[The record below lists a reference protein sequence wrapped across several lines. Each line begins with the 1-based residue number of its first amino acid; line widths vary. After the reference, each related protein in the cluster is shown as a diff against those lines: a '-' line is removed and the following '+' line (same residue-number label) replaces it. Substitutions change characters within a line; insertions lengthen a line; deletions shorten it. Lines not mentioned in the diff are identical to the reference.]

1 MKIATIYNDSVDM
14 LIDVL
19 YNPDSKEISY
29 CLPSG
34 EIENNNE
41 YADSLENAISDTYAR
56 YYLGWGLEFVE
67 NIEEE
72 DK

>member
-41 YADSLENAISDTYAR
+41 HADSLEDAISDTYKR
-56 YYLGWGLEFVE
+56 YYFGWSLEFVE
-67 NIEEE
+67 NLKE
-72 DK
+72 DE